1 MDTIK
6 LLLVEDDPSLR
17 YIVQSGLED
26 IIEGYE
32 VLAAANG
39 EEGLAMW
46 REHRPDVILSDI
58 EMPIMDGYE
67 MVKRIREVDK
77 ETPIIFS
84 SGLVSPKNVLKGY
97 ELGANNYIKKPFIPE
112 ELDAHIH
119 ALLKL
124 SKGEK
129 SKDESECYKIGK
141 EYVLD
146 ATHAIL
152 KHSSGENK
160 TLTAREAGLLQ
171 MLCENRGDVVRRE
184 AILDKFWNTEDDY
197 FASRSLDVF
206 VTKLGKLIAED
217 SSVSIKTVKG
227 VGLMLEEN
235 I

>member
-6 LLLVEDDPSLR
+6 LLLVEDDNSLR
-17 YIVQSGLED
+17 YIVQSSFED

-39 EEGLAMW
+39 EEGLKMW
-46 REHRPDVILSDI
+46 REHHPDIILSDI
-58 EMPIMDGYE
+58 EMPVMDGYE

-77 ETPIIFS
+77 DTPILFS
-84 SGLVSPKNVLKGY
+84 SGLISPKSVLKGY
-97 ELGANNYIKKPFIPE
+97 ELGANNYIKKPYIPE
-112 ELDAHIH
+112 ELDAHIR
-119 ALLKL
+119 AMLKL

-129 SKDESECYKIGK
+129 TKDESQTYKIGK
-141 EYVLD
+141 EYMLD
-146 ATHAIL
+146 ATHATL
-152 KHSSGENK
+152 KHSSGESK
-160 TLTAREAGLLQ
+160 TLTVREAGLLQ

-206 VTKLGKLIAED
+206 ITKLRKLIGED
-217 SSVSIKTVKG
+217 DSVNIKTVKG

-235 I
+235 R